1 MEYDGL
7 YIKINSDGVMTKRI
21 IFGGSQRKLPATTIK
36 DEIISFSEQNFEPY
50 LEMLT
55 EIDTAAGNVVGGEE
69 HKLEVD
75 VDEFIKFANIVSEA
89 CKRLQKKDFV
99 MGTLTSTLLKDSVPV
114 DDGTAYY
121 IFEAVH
127 EMRACL
133 YDIYMFYKHLM
144 GFLYRCA
151 EDIELN
157 FKKDF
162 KQFTEV
168 TAPTRCRFD
177 GKNLMYEYVF
187 RSLSQYYIFIVQQF
201 IAAGYHVQR
210 CNCCGRYFVPKT
222 KRKTLYCDRVI
233 RDGRTC
239 KDIGPSNKRRQDEND
254 DEVIKAYRQNERK
267 LQRRAERARNPIQET
282 KEELAAMK
290 VLNNW
295 RKKAQPALEKYQ
307 LGETSKEEALS
318 LIVTENKKRYNLNA
332 NK

>member
-7 YIKINSDGVMTKRI
+7 YIKMKPDGTMTKRI

-36 DEIISFSEQNFEPY
+36 DEIITFSEQNFEPY

-55 EIDTAAGNVVGGEE
+55 KIDIAAEEVVGSEE
-69 HKLEVD
+69 YKSEVN
-75 VDEFIKFANIVSEA
+75 VDEFIKFANIVSEE
-89 CKRLQKKDFV
+89 CRRLQKKDFV
-99 MGTLTSTLLKDSVPV
+99 MGTLTSTLLKDSLPV

-121 IFEAVH
+121 IFGAVH

-144 GFLYRCA
+144 EFLHRSA
-151 EDIELN
+151 DGIDLN
-157 FKKDF
+157 FKRDF

-168 TAPTRCRFD
+168 TAPTRCMFD
-177 GKNLMYEYVF
+177 GKNLTYEYVF

-201 IAAGYHVQR
+201 IAAGYRVQR
-210 CNCCGRYFVPKT
+210 CNCCGKYFVPKT
-222 KRKTLYCDRVI
+222 KKETLYCDRVI

-239 KDIGPSNKRRQDEND
+239 KDIGPSKKRRQDENSND
-254 DEVIKAYRQNERK
+254 VLRAYRQNERK
-267 LQRRAERARNPIQET
+267 LQRRKERARNPIIET
-282 KEELAAMK
+282 KEELAAERR
-290 VLNNW
+290 LNKW

-307 LGETSKEEALS
+307 LGEITKEEALS
-318 LIVTENKKRYNLNA
+318 IIITENKKKYDLNA

>member
-7 YIKINSDGVMTKRI
+7 YIKMTTDGTMTKRI
-21 IFGGSQRKLPATTIK
+21 IFGGSQCKLPATTIK
-36 DEIISFSEQNFEPY
+36 DEIISFSEQNFEAY

-55 EIDTAAGNVVGGEE
+55 KIDIAAGEVVGSEE
-69 HKLEVD
+69 YKSEVN
-75 VDEFIKFANIVSEA
+75 VDEFIKFANIVSEE

-99 MGTLTSTLLKDSVPV
+99 IGTLTSTLLKDSVPV
-114 DDGTAYY
+114 DDGTTYY

-144 GFLYRCA
+144 EFLHRCA
-151 EDIELN
+151 EGVELN

-162 KQFTEV
+162 AQFTEV
-168 TAPTRCRFD
+168 TAPTRYMFD
-177 GKNLMYEYVF
+177 GKNLTYEYVF

-201 IAAGYHVQR
+201 IAAGYRVQR

-222 KRKTLYCDRVI
+222 KKETLYCDRVI

-239 KDIGPSNKRRQDEND
+239 KDIGPSIKRKRVEEN

-267 LQRRAERARNPIQET
+267 LQRRKERSRNPIEET
-282 KEELAAMK
+282 KEELVAWK
-290 VLNNW
+290 ELNKW
-295 RKKAQPALEKYQ
+295 RKAAQPALEKYQ
-307 LGETSKEEALS
+307 LGEITKEEALS
-318 LIVTENKKRYNLNA
+318 IIITENKKKYDLNT

>member
-7 YIKINSDGVMTKRI
+7 YIKKNPDGTMTKRV

-55 EIDTAAGNVVGGEE
+55 EIDSAAAEVIGSEE
-69 HKLEVD
+69 YKPEVD
-75 VDEFIKFANIVSEA
+75 VDEFMKFANIVSEE

-114 DDGTAYY
+114 DDGTSYY

-144 GFLYRCA
+144 EFLHRSA
-151 EDIELN
+151 DGINLN
-157 FKKDF
+157 FKRDF

-168 TAPTRCRFD
+168 TAPTRCMFD
-177 GKNLMYEYVF
+177 GKNLTYEYVF

-201 IAAGYHVQR
+201 IAAGYRAQR

-222 KRKTLYCDRVI
+222 KKETLYCDRVI
-233 RDGRTC
+233 RGGRTC
-239 KDIGPSNKRRQDEND
+239 KDIGPSIKRKHAEEN

-267 LQRRAERARNPIQET
+267 LQRRKERARNPIMET
-282 KEELAAMK
+282 NEELAAEK
-290 VLNNW
+290 ILNKW
-295 RKKAQPALEKYQ
+295 RKKAQPALAKYQ
-307 LGETSKEEALS
+307 LDEITKEEALS
-318 LIVTENKKRYNLNA
+318 IIITENKKKYDLNA

>member
-7 YIKINSDGVMTKRI
+7 YIKKNPDGTMTKRI
-21 IFGGSQRKLPATTIK
+21 IFGGSQRKLLATTIK

-55 EIDTAAGNVVGGEE
+55 EIDTTAEGVVGSEE
-69 HKLEVD
+69 YKSEVN
-75 VDEFIKFANIVSEA
+75 VDEFIKFANIVSEE

-133 YDIYMFYKHLM
+133 YDIYMFYRHLM
-144 GFLYRCA
+144 EFLHRSA
-151 EDIELN
+151 DGIDLN
-157 FKKDF
+157 FKRDF

-168 TAPTRCRFD
+168 TAPTRCMFD
-177 GKNLMYEYVF
+177 GKNLSYEYVF

-201 IAAGYHVQR
+201 IAAGYRVQR
-210 CNCCGRYFVPKT
+210 CNCCGKYFVPKT
-222 KRKTLYCDRVI
+222 KKETLYCDRVI

-239 KDIGPSNKRRQDEND
+239 KDIGPSKKRRQDENSND
-254 DEVIKAYRQNERK
+254 VLRAYRQNERK
-267 LQRRAERARNPIQET
+267 LQRRKERARNPIEET
-282 KEELAAMK
+282 KEELAAERL
-290 VLNNW
+290 LNKW

-307 LGETSKEEALS
+307 LGEITKEEALS
-318 LIVTENKKRYNLNA
+318 IIITENKIKYDLNA

>member
-1 MEYDGL
+1 MDYDGL
-7 YIKINSDGVMTKRI
+7 YIKMKPDGTMTKRI
-21 IFGGSQRKLPATTIK
+21 IFGGYQRKLPATTIK

-50 LEMLT
+50 HEMLT
-55 EIDTAAGNVVGGEE
+55 EIDTAAEDVVGNEE
-69 HKLEVD
+69 YKSEVN
-75 VDEFIKFANIVSEA
+75 VDEFIKFANIVSKE

-99 MGTLTSTLLKDSVPV
+99 MGTLTSTLLKDNVPV

-144 GFLYRCA
+144 EFLHRSA
-151 EDIELN
+151 DGIDLN
-157 FKKDF
+157 FTRDF

-168 TAPTRCRFD
+168 TAPTRCIFD
-177 GKNLMYEYVF
+177 GKNLTYEYVF
-187 RSLSQYYIFIVQQF
+187 RSLSQYYVFIVQQF
-201 IAAGYHVQR
+201 IAAGYRVQR

-222 KRKTLYCDRVI
+222 KKETLYCDRVI

-239 KDIGPSNKRRQDEND
+239 KDIGPSVKRKHAEEN

-267 LQRRAERARNPIQET
+267 LQRRKERARNPIEET
-282 KEELAAMK
+282 KEELAAERL
-290 VLNNW
+290 LNKW

-307 LGETSKEEALS
+307 LGEITKEEALS
-318 LIVTENKKRYNLNA
+318 IIITENKIKYDLNA

>member
-7 YIKINSDGVMTKRI
+7 YVKMKPDETMTKRI

-55 EIDTAAGNVVGGEE
+55 EIDTAAEGVVGNEE
-69 HKLEVD
+69 YKSAVN
-75 VDEFIKFANIVSEA
+75 VDEFIKFANIVSDS

-114 DDGTAYY
+114 DDGTAEY
-121 IFEAVH
+121 IFESVH

-144 GFLYRCA
+144 EFLHRSA
-151 EDIELN
+151 DGIDLN

-162 KQFTEV
+162 AQFTEV
-168 TAPTRCRFD
+168 TAPTRCMFD
-177 GKNLMYEYVF
+177 GKNLTYEYVF
-187 RSLSQYYIFIVQQF
+187 RSLSQYYVFVVQQF
-201 IAAGYHVQR
+201 IAAGYRVQR

-222 KRKTLYCDRVI
+222 KKETLYCDRVI

-239 KDIGPSNKRRQDEND
+239 KDIGPSIKRKHAEEN

-267 LQRRAERARNPIQET
+267 LQRRKERARNPIEET
-282 KEELAAMK
+282 KEELVAWK
-290 VLNNW
+290 ELNKW
-295 RKKAQPALEKYQ
+295 RKAAQPALEKY
-307 LGETSKEEALS
+307 LIGKISKEKALS
-318 LIVTENKKRYNLNA
+318 LIVTENKKKYDLNA

>member
-7 YIKINSDGVMTKRI
+7 YIKINPDGTMTKRI

-55 EIDTAAGNVVGGEE
+55 EIDTAAGNVVGSEE
-69 HKLEVD
+69 YKPEVD

-89 CKRLQKKDFV
+89 CKRLQKKDFA

-133 YDIYMFYKHLM
+133 YDIYTFYRHLTE
-144 GFLYRCA
+144 FLYRSV
-151 EDIELN
+151 EGIDLN

-162 KQFTEV
+162 AQFTNII
-168 TAPTRCRFD
+168 APVRCMFD
-177 GKNLMYEYVF
+177 GKNLAYEYVF
-187 RSLSQYYIFIVQQF
+187 RSLSQYYVFIVQQF
-201 IAAGYHVQR
+201 IAAGYRVQR

-222 KRKTLYCDRVI
+222 KKETLYCDRVI

-239 KDIGPSNKRRQDEND
+239 KDIGPSKKRRQDENN
-254 DEVIKAYRQNERK
+254 DEVLKAYRQNERK
-267 LQRRAERARNPIQET
+267 LQRRKERARDPIMET
-282 KEELAAMK
+282 KEELAAERL
-290 VLNNW
+290 LNKW
-295 RKKAQPALEKYQ
+295 RKKSQPALEKYQ
-307 LGETSKEEALS
+307 LGEITKEEALS
-318 LIVTENKKRYNLNA
+318 IIVTKNKKKYDLNA

>member
-7 YIKINSDGVMTKRI
+7 YIKMKPDGTMTKRI

-55 EIDTAAGNVVGGEE
+55 EIDTDAGNVIGNEE
-69 HKLEVD
+69 YKSEVN
-75 VDEFIKFANIVSEA
+75 VNEFIKFANIVSDS

-99 MGTLTSTLLKDSVPV
+99 MGTLTSTLLKDNVPV

-144 GFLYRCA
+144 EFLHRCA
-151 EDIELN
+151 EGIDLN

-162 KQFTEV
+162 AQFTEV
-168 TAPTRCRFD
+168 TAPTRCIFD
-177 GKNLMYEYVF
+177 GKNLTYEYVF
-187 RSLSQYYIFIVQQF
+187 RSLSQYYVFIVQQF
-201 IAAGYHVQR
+201 ISADYRVQR

-222 KRKTLYCDRVI
+222 KKETLYCNRVI

-239 KDIGPSNKRRQDEND
+239 KDIGPSKKRRQDENA
-254 DEVIKAYRQNERK
+254 DEVLRAYRQNERK
-267 LQRRAERARNPIQET
+267 LQRRKERARNPIMET
-282 KEELAAMK
+282 KEELAAERC
-290 VLNNW
+290 LNKW
-295 RKKAQPALEKYQ
+295 RKKALPALEKYQ
-307 LGETSKEEALS
+307 LDEITKEEALS
-318 LIVTENKKRYNLNA
+318 IIITENKKKYDLNA